1 MPRNLLLPI
10 AVGVAACF
18 QLATLWQLIAPLSDT
33 LSAPVVWLSL
43 HLVTS
48 TLFGLFSGY
57 WLGAITSLKSGST
70 AFFMGGMT
78 LCMPGIGG
86 IAALVSILVANKV
99 WLNRS
104 AEATD
109 FVVTDNTPLP
119 FTTPMGRKASK
130 PDSRGFVEQLRY
142 STDNDD
148 LYQKVLSSSNIRN
161 SISVSVLREAVTH
174 SDERIRLTAYQI
186 LDRKVNEINAEIQ
199 RLEARANSGGFGSQG
214 ITWLQIANNYWELLT
229 LERGDAVARKQLLKK
244 AIHAATQCVAQDP
257 KNRNAHL
264 VLGRVCLENREY
276 DLAAA
281 ALQQS
286 LKLGMPRDK
295 VVPYLAEVAFGR
307 REFQKVRQLLA
318 SLDDAFKQYPP
329 LKQVV
334 EYWA

>member
-1 MPRNLLLPI
+1 MSRDRLWLV
-10 AVGVAACF
+10 AVVVCACF
-18 QLATLWQLIAPLSDT
+18 QLATLWQLLAPFSEVLAS
-33 LSAPVVWLSL
+33 PVVWLIL
-43 HLVTS
+43 HAVTS
-48 TLFGLFSGY
+48 AMFGLAAGF
-57 WLGAITSLKSGST
+57 WLGVCTSLKPGSS
-70 AFFMGGMT
+70 AVFMGVMA

-86 IAALVSILVANKV
+86 IAALVSIRVANRI

-104 AEATD
+104 AEQTD
-109 FVVTDNTPLP
+109 FVVTENAPLP
-119 FTTPMGRKASK
+119 FTTPMGRKASV

-142 STDNDD
+142 SSNTDD
-148 LYQKVLSSSNIRN
+148 LYQKVLSSRNIRN
-161 SISVSVLREAVTH
+161 SISVPVLREAVTN

-186 LDRKVNEINAEIQ
+186 LDRKVNELNAEIQ
-199 RLEARANSGGFGSQG
+199 RLEKLANSVNNDSRG
-214 ITWLQIANNYWELLT
+214 ITWLQVANNYWELLT

-244 AIHAATQCVAQDP
+244 AIHAATQSVAHDP

-264 VLGRVCLENREY
+264 VLGRVCIENGEY
-276 DLAAA
+276 PLAHA
-281 ALQQS
+281 ALEQS

-307 REFQKVRQLLA
+307 REFSKVQELLA